1 VGGRPAVSGDGGV
14 VGVAAA
20 GVAGVGVAGVADRAG
35 VVEQLRA
42 RLAAVPSGRGTR
54 PTPGTRPVRGP
65 DRRSGDDVSGDSEP
79 DDDQRPGPWD
89 EDGPVVGR
97 DGDGRAPGRD
107 GDGRADGL
115 RPRGVA
121 ERRGLAAA
129 TVRAASAVPVDPS
142 ALIAVAD
149 PLEVL
154 LPDGGLRRGSV
165 VSVLSGPADP
175 PTGRRDALS
184 PRLTAG
190 LGAGPVGL
198 GAGTTSLVLAL
209 LSRASAGGCWAAVVG
224 VPALGAL
231 AASEAGVDL
240 ARLALVPDP
249 GPDLTGITAALVDGM
264 DLVAVA
270 GPERLSAPERSR
282 LTARARQRG
291 AVLLPLGV
299 WPGADV
305 VLRCA
310 GSRWAGIGSG
320 AAGSG
325 AARSGAV
332 GAGGRLRQREVLV
345 SASGRRTAVPVS
357 TRLLLPSVAG
367 PVGRVAPTGSVDD
380 AGVRV
385 DEVGEA
391 GAERREMA
399 G

>member
-1 VGGRPAVSGDGGV
+1 MGGRSAASEVDV
-14 VGVAAA
+14 V
-20 GVAGVGVAGVADRAG
+20 DRAG
-35 VVEQLRA
+35 IVDQLRA

-54 PTPGTRPVRGP
+54 PAPSTRLEPGPG
-65 DRRSGDDVSGDSEP
+65 RRAGEHEP
-79 DDDQRPGPWD
+79 GDDQRSGPWD
-89 EDGPVVGR
+89 EDGPAIGRGGDGPTVGR
-97 DGDGRAPGRD
+97 GGDGPAVGRGGDGRAEGV
-107 GDGRADGL
+107 RA
-115 RPRGVA
+115 RGA
-121 ERRGLAAA
+121 ADRRGLAAA
-129 TVRAASAVPVDPS
+129 TVRTASATPVDPS

-149 PLEVL
+149 ALQVL
-154 LPDGGLRRGSV
+154 LPDGALRRGSV
-165 VSVLSGPADP
+165 VSVLGGPADP
-175 PTGRRDALS
+175 PTGRRDGLS

-209 LSRASAGGCWAAVVG
+209 LSRASAAGSWAAVVG

-320 AAGSG
+320 AAG
-325 AARSGAV
+325 
-332 GAGGRLRQREVLV
+332 AGGRLRQREVLV
-345 SASGRRTAVPVS
+345 SSAGRRTAVPVS

-367 PVGRVAPTGSVDD
+367 PVGRVAPSGSVDD

-385 DEVGEA
+385 GGVGVGGGAVGRAGEVG
-391 GAERREMA
+391 ERREMA

>member
-1 VGGRPAVSGDGGV
+1 MGGRPAATGV
-14 VGVAAA
+14 V
-20 GVAGVGVAGVADRAG
+20 DRAG

-42 RLAAVPSGRGTR
+42 RLAAVPSGRGAGPASGPTR
-54 PTPGTRPVRGP
+54 RPGDHEPGEH
-65 DRRSGDDVSGDSEP
+65 DAGDHEAG

-97 DGDGRAPGRD
+97 EGDGRSVGREGDGRA
-107 GDGRADGL
+107 AGL
-115 RPRGVA
+115 RAHGVA
-121 ERRGLAAA
+121 DRRGLAAA

-149 PLEVL
+149 PLQVL

-165 VSVLSGPADP
+165 VSVLGGPTDP

-198 GAGTTSLVLAL
+198 GAGTTSLLLAL
-209 LSRASAGGCWAAVVG
+209 LSRASAGGSWAAVVG

-320 AAGSG
+320 APGAGASGSG
-325 AARSGAV
+325 VA

-345 SASGRRTAVPVS
+345 SSAGRRTAVPVS
-357 TRLLLPSVAG
+357 ARLLLPSVAG
-367 PVGRVAPTGSVDD
+367 SVGRVAPTGSVDD
-380 AGVRV
+380 AGAEV
-385 DEVGEA
+385 DEVGGVGGA
-391 GAERREMA
+391 GAERRELA

>member
-1 VGGRPAVSGDGGV
+1 MGGRPAV
-14 VGVAAA
+14 ANRCA
-20 GVAGVGVAGVADRAG
+20 

-42 RLAAVPSGRGTR
+42 RLAAVPGVRGV
-54 PTPGTRPVRGP
+54 RPVPERWAAP
-65 DRRSGDDVSGDSEP
+65 TRRSGDDGPGGDE
-79 DDDQRPGPWD
+79 DQRSDAWG
-89 EDGPVVGR
+89 E
-97 DGDGRAPGRD
+97 DGRAVGRGEGG
-107 GDGRADGL
+107 GDDRRVADRL
-115 RPRGVA
+115 
-121 ERRGLAAA
+121 GLAAA
-129 TVRAASAVPVDPS
+129 TVRVASAVPVDPS
-142 ALIAVAD
+142 LVIPVAD
-149 PLEVL
+149 PLRVL

-175 PTGRRDALS
+175 PAGGRKALS

-190 LGAGPVGL
+190 LGAG
-198 GAGTTSLVLAL
+198 TTSLLLAL
-209 LSRASAGGCWAAVVG
+209 LSRASADGSWAAIVG

-231 AASEAGVDL
+231 AAAESGVDL
-240 ARLALVPDP
+240 ARLALVPNP

-305 VLRCA
+305 VLRCT

-320 AAGSG
+320 VAGSG
-325 AARSGAV
+325 VA
-332 GAGGRLRQREVLV
+332 GAGGRLRQRAVLV
-345 SASGRRTAVPVS
+345 SAAGRRSAVPVS
-357 TRLLLPSVAG
+357 ARLLRPSVAG
-367 PVGRVAPTGSVDD
+367 PVGGAVGAVN
-380 AGVRV
+380 GVGA
-385 DEVGEA
+385 VGPVGPV